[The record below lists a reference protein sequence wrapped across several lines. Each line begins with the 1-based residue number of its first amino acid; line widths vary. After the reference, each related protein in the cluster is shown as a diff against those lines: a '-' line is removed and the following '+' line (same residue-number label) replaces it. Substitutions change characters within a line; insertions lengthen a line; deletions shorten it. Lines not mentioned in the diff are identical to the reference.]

1 MNRVFTFYPWGSK
14 GDYGN
19 LSYILRPGRKRTI
32 KADPYETH
40 FWGNCVVW
48 ILFSHCVVGFKQ
60 LTKTIENS
68 DTLYMYQCHYVDTL
82 NLLVFYLWNQWE
94 NINSIYNLWYGF
106 WQQ

>member
-1 MNRVFTFYPWGSK
+1 MNRDFTFCHWGST

-19 LSYILRPGRKRTI
+19 SSYILRPGKKRTI
-32 KADPYETH
+32 KADPYETL

-48 ILFSHCVVGFKQ
+48 ISFSHCVVGFKQ